1 MSHLDSLLS
10 CYVRRGSA
18 TGETTVALCD
28 EVTRCTTLDYR
39 YIATRSRSPPIL
51 HYVCSVC
58 TDSLFMHSLIHT
70 SRTLIARAAC
80 TKA

>member
-10 CYVRRGSA
+10 CYIRCKSA
-18 TGETTVALCD
+18 TEETTVALCD

-51 HYVCSVC
+51 HYVCIVC
-58 TDSLFMHSLIHT
+58 VLTRYL
-70 SRTLIARAAC
+70 C
-80 TKA
+80 TPLYTPLAH